1 MFNEKELGSFF
12 NQFDYDIRKSRNAR
26 WIDQKCTPDV
36 LCIISDCIYN
46 YVDSKKEFSFF
57 TKDIWDSDYAK
68 DISDIFSKPD
78 ISSTKAQ
85 NEYDKFFQQPMELL
99 AYAGVLSKQKKGVQN
114 LYSVKNIELLSHIAT
129 RERNAL
135 NFLTYYIIHVL
146 KDSELFSDFESFF
159 DNPNIK
165 QFTLLKRK
173 FETFTINN
181 TAINTEVECRRIFT
195 KVLNPLSF
203 YFKTHGTERGRLSPH
218 KITYDHLMYN
228 RLNFRDL
235 YSNKPKDITRN
246 EHEPTL
252 LEKQKLER
260 YWKYN
265 SNKAKKLL
273 RVFNDKFFNSSSE
286 FNDDLANSEATHI
299 HHIFPEATYPVIS
312 GLIENLIALTPS
324 QHLNK
329 AHPLGKTQEINRDY
343 QYLLLV
349 SKTSKIEENLSQNDI
364 PQIYEFSKL
373 KEVLAVGFD
382 NSNIHQ
388 VPNSE
393 FKVIFNIIE
402 QYYTE

>member
-1 MFNEKELGSFF
+1 MFNEKELDNFF
-12 NQFDYDIRKSRNAR
+12 DKFDYDIRKSRNAR

-46 YVDSKKEFSFF
+46 YINSRKVLNFF

-68 DISDIFSKPD
+68 EISDIFSKPD
-78 ISSTKAQ
+78 ISSPNAQ

-99 AYAGVLSKQKKGVQN
+99 AYAGILSKQKKGGQN
-114 LYSVKNIELLSHIAT
+114 LYSVQNIELLSYIAI
-129 RERNAL
+129 RERNSL
-135 NFLTYYIIHVL
+135 NFLTHYIIHVL
-146 KDSELFSDFESFF
+146 KDSKQFSEFEIFF
-159 DNPNIK
+159 ENPNSN
-165 QFTLLKRK
+165 QFTLLKNK
-173 FETFTINN
+173 FEVFTINH

-195 KVLNPLSF
+195 KILNPLSF
-203 YFKTHGTERGRLSPH
+203 YFRTYGTERGRLSSH
-218 KITYDHLMYN
+218 KITYDQLMYN

-246 EHEPTL
+246 QYEPTL
-252 LEKQKLER
+252 LERHKLER

-273 RVFNDKFFNSSSE
+273 RSFNDEFFNSASE
-286 FNDDLANSEATHI
+286 HHDDLANSEATHI
-299 HHIFPEATYPVIS
+299 HHIFPEAIYPVIS
-312 GLIENLIALTPS
+312 GFIENLIALTPS

-382 NSNIHQ
+382 NSNIHEI
-388 VPNSE
+388 PNAE
-393 FKVIFNIIE
+393 FNVIFNIIE
-402 QYYTE
+402 QYYA